1 MEQIH
6 NVGSKEKKKKLKA
19 QSNEKKKTW
28 EIEWAKSKQ

>member
-19 QSNEKKKTW
+19 QSNEKKTW

>member
-19 QSNEKKKTW
+19 QSNEKKNMRNRMSQ
-28 EIEWAKSKQ
+28 E